1 MLYSIFINEQQ
12 MLVEKT
18 PNQKG
23 GKMKKYEISHSTSVG
38 EPDLY
43 IIWDVTGKEREL
55 YCFYTEEYKDE
66 AYRRVDELNIGL

>member
-1 MLYSIFINEQQ
+1 
-12 MLVEKT
+12 MLVNKT

-23 GKMKKYEISHSTSVG
+23 GKMEKYTISHSTSVG

-55 YCFYTEEYKDE
+55 YCFFSEEYKDE
-66 AYRRVDELNIGL
+66 AYRRVDELNKGL